1 MAELRKGK
9 SRRALFARVEP
20 RRRAHAYVRGLLARA
35 YAMEHLGERDG
46 VLVVDETGFLKKG
59 PAPMA
64 CSVNIRVPLGGS
76 RTVSWVCPCLRHKQR
91 TYSDRPRALPAEV
104 LDR

>member
-9 SRRALFARVEP
+9 GRRALFARVACHFTRVEP

-59 PAPMA
+59 PAPLA

-76 RTVSWVCPCLRHKQR
+76 RTVSWVCPLLTPQAK
-91 TYSDRPRALPAEV
+91 DV
-104 LDR
+104 L